1 MRVTRATPA
10 IDGAEAAQG
19 VARDWEAV
27 RSSAEIQYAPVAIP
41 KPPQTPAWL
50 EAIGRF
56 LRELFEP
63 LDRALGLSWP
73 VLQWL
78 LIGLAVIGAA
88 LIAWQLI
95 APALNRRRPAAEPE
109 ADWSPDRAQSLALL
123 EDADRLAAEGQF
135 DAATHLLLRRSVAQ
149 IAEARPDLVHP
160 ASTAR
165 EIAGLGALPERAR
178 AAFAHISVRVERS
191 RFALRGLDA
200 ADWQVAR
207 AAYAEF
213 ALERLPA

>member
-1 MRVTRATPA
+1 MHVTRATPA

-19 VARDWEAV
+19 AARDWAAV
-27 RSSAEIQYAPVAIP
+27 RASAEIQYAPVAPP
-41 KPPQTPAWL
+41 KPPVTPAWL
-50 EAIGRF
+50 EAIGKF

-63 LDRALGLSWP
+63 LGRALGLSWP

-78 LIGLAVIGAA
+78 LIGLAVILVFLLAWRLLAPLLIQRRAA
-88 LIAWQLI
+88 AK
-95 APALNRRRPAAEPE
+95 PE
-109 ADWSPDRAQSLALL
+109 AEWSPDRERSLALL

-178 AAFAHISVRVERS
+178 AAFAHIAARVERS
-191 RFALRGLDA
+191 RFALRGLNAD
-200 ADWQVAR
+200 DWQAAR

>member
-1 MRVTRATPA
+1 VTKATPA
-10 IDGAEAAQG
+10 IQGAEAAHD
-19 VARDWEAV
+19 VARDWAAV
-27 RSSAEIQYAPVAIP
+27 RASTDIQYAPVAPP
-41 KPPQTPAWL
+41 KPPVTPAWL
-50 EAIGRF
+50 EAIGKF

-63 LDRALGLSWP
+63 LGRALGLSWP
-73 VLQWL
+73 VLQWI
-78 LIGLAVIGAA
+78 LIGLAVILVL
-88 LIAWQLI
+88 LIVWRLI
-95 APALNRRRPAAEPE
+95 APLLVQRRPAAEPE
-109 ADWSPDRAQSLALL
+109 AEWSPDRAQSLALL

-200 ADWQVAR
+200 GDWQAAR

>member
-27 RSSAEIQYAPVAIP
+27 RASTEIQYAPVAIP

-50 EAIGRF
+50 EAIGKF

-63 LDRALGLSWP
+63 LGRALGLSWP

-78 LIGLAVIGAA
+78 LIGLAVILVFLLAWRLLAPLLIQRRAA
-88 LIAWQLI
+88 AK
-95 APALNRRRPAAEPE
+95 PE
-109 ADWSPDRAQSLALL
+109 AEWSPDRERSLALL

-178 AAFAHISVRVERS
+178 AAFAHIAARVERS
-191 RFALRGLDA
+191 RFALRGLNA
-200 ADWQVAR
+200 ADWQAAR

-213 ALERLPA
+213 ALEQLPA